1 LKWFQN
7 SERIAQS
14 FFEFVPWRFEMS
26 DMDDEQIKSE
36 IDGIM
41 NGVKTIMQ
49 KIEDA
54 MPKPETD
61 PEQIKDNEE
70 NLDSSKDSTTN

>member
-1 LKWFQN
+1 
-7 SERIAQS
+7 
-14 FFEFVPWRFEMS
+14 MS
-26 DMDDEQIKSE
+26 DMEDERIKSE

-41 NGVKTIMQ
+41 KGVKTIMQ

-54 MPKPETD
+54 MPKPESD

-70 NLDSSKDSTTN
+70 SLNSSKNGTRD